1 MGGVVRLEGA
11 VEEWTLTTYLLLT
24 ADYCL
29 LPTCYLL
36 LTTHHEAEEWS
47 LESRWVPTDCCSV

>member
-1 MGGVVRLEGA
+1 MVRLEGA

-24 ADYCL
+24 AAYCL